1 MTHSNHFLRILNG
14 SNVTKLKAYSRLEF
28 EIPMSCVN
36 RTLFDD
42 GRWNSQYTWGVS
54 SMNIKQI
61 NANDIVNRPTI
72 KSANVTDG
80 MLPQFAVLSELLLE
94 VDKDNKFYCGLS
106 KGNDR
111 RVLHAQSLMKEDP
124 TILNEIQK
132 KNVIESVSG
141 ICNVYSWA
149 SAVRHYSSMGVGTH
163 Q

>member
-1 MTHSNHFLRILNG
+1 
-14 SNVTKLKAYSRLEF
+14 
-28 EIPMSCVN
+28 
-36 RTLFDD
+36 
-42 GRWNSQYTWGVS
+42 
-54 SMNIKQI
+54 
-61 NANDIVNRPTI
+61 
-72 KSANVTDG
+72 

-94 VDKDNKFYCGLS
+94 VDKDHKFYCGLS

-124 TILNEIQK
+124 TIPNKIQK

-149 SAVRHYSSMGVGTH
+149 SAGDMFTHYSSMGVCTL